1 MIHQSLIDSA
11 KEIRK
16 EWQKTRLEL
25 DEYQKQVAQL
35 AEDFENGASKVESIR
50 QDIKKKKSVELIK
63 SGLMSVLVDIEEK
76 YNHLFEQMKQMN
88 SRMDFLKQQ
97 EKQLYDLIKKR
108 YPSLSDDD
116 IKNEIHSRI

>member
-16 EWQKTRLEL
+16 EWHKTRLEL

-35 AEDFENGASKVESIR
+35 AEDFEHGASKVDAIR

-63 SGLMSVLVDIEEK
+63 SGLMSVLIDIEEK